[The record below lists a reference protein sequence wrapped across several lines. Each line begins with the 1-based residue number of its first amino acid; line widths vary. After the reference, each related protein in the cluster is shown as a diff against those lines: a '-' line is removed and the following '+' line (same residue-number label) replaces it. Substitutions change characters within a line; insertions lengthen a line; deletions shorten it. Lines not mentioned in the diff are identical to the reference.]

1 MKKTAAEKKNLF
13 QTICS
18 GLVLIAGLV
27 LIFLSFFAPPTGVID
42 PSVLTAFGE
51 ALSFVGAVWGIATN
65 SNRKLYEIERK
76 YNYETEKEEREN
88 S

>member
-27 LIFLSFFAPPTGVID
+27 LIFLSFFAPPIGVID

-76 YNYETEKEEREN
+76 YNYEAEKVEREN

>member
-27 LIFLSFFAPPTGVID
+27 LIFLSFFAPPKGEIS

-51 ALSFVGAVWGIATN
+51 ALSFTGAVWGIAT
-65 SNRKLYEIERK
+65 SSSRK
-76 YNYETEKEEREN
+76 T
-88 S
+88 